1 MKNTATHN
9 DYIWLGEE
17 PPQREPSVLSFVW
30 SVVRLVLITAFI
42 VGVPLLVFTISVAIG
57 YWWLQW
63 YVHR

>member
-1 MKNTATHN
+1 MKKTATYD

-17 PPQREPSVLSFVW
+17 PPQREPSVLSPVW
-30 SVVRLVLITAFI
+30 FVVRLVLITAFI
-42 VGVPLLVFTISVAIG
+42 VGVPLLVFAVSVAIG